1 VPPLDGLRV
10 LDLSRVLAGPYC
22 TMVLADLGADVV
34 KVERPGVGDD
44 TRQWGPPYAGGEA
57 AYFVAVNRTKRSCAV
72 DLASAPG
79 LEIARR
85 LAESTDVVIE
95 NFRAGSAERLGLSYA
110 QLRAANPGLV
120 HCSLTGFGSDREPPD
135 RPGYDFVVQAESG
148 LMSITGEPD
157 GEPVKVGV
165 ALVDVLAGI
174 HAAVGILAA
183 LRARDRTGVGDLVE
197 VPLLD
202 AALAGL
208 VNVAQAALVTG
219 SEPARY
225 GNAHASIVPYQSFRT
240 SDGWIAVAAGN
251 DDLYRRLCAAI
262 ARPELAADGRFATNP
277 DRVRNRGALVPLLAD
292 AFATQSSDEWLFE
305 LDAARVPA
313 GKVRPVLDALA
324 AAAGAGRAATT
335 VVDHPTAGRLAMV
348 DTPIRVASG
357 SRPPT
362 APPLLG
368 EHTAEVLGELGYDE
382 AAIARLVADGVIQV
396 R

>member
-34 KVERPGVGDD
+34 KVERPGTGDD
-44 TRQWGPPYAGGEA
+44 TRRWGPPYAGGEA
-57 AYFVAVNRTKRSCAV
+57 AYFLAVNRTKRSCAV
-72 DLASAPG
+72 DLARGEGRAV
-79 LEIARR
+79 ARR
-85 LAESTDVVIE
+85 LAERADVVIE

-110 QLRAANPGLV
+110 QLREGNPGLV
-120 HCSLTGFGSDREPPD
+120 HCSLTGFGSDREPPG

-148 LMSITGEPD
+148 LMSITGEPG

-183 LRARDRTGVGDLVE
+183 LRARDRTGNGDRVE

-202 AALAGL
+202 AALASL
-208 VNVAQAALVTG
+208 VNVAQGALVTG

-240 SDGWIAVAAGN
+240 ADGWIAVAAGN

-262 ARPELAADGRFATNP
+262 ARPELAADERFGTNP
-277 DRVRNRGALVPLLAD
+277 DRVRNREALVPLLAEVL
-292 AFATQSSDEWLFE
+292 ATRPSDEWLTE
-305 LDAARVPA
+305 LEAAGVPA
-313 GKVRPVLDALA
+313 GKVRPVLDAFA
-324 AAAGAGRAATT
+324 AAAAAGRAATT
-335 VVDHPTAGRLAMV
+335 TVDHATAGRLELV
-348 DTPIRVASG
+348 DTPIRLGSG
-357 SRPPT
+357 SRTPT

-368 EHTAEVLGELGYDE
+368 EHTAEVLAELGYGSAE
-382 AAIARLVADGVIQV
+382 IERLARDGVIRV